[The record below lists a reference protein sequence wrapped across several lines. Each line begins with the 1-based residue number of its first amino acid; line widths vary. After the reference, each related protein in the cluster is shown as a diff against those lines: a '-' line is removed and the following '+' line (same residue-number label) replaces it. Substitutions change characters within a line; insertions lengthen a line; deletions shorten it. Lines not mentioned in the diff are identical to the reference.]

1 MAVSALVDSASPGR
15 NEVDSLFSASA
26 NLVGSCAGPAAMK
39 MPTTQTRKT
48 THLERRPAAMAKRE
62 RREFIST
69 R

>member
-1 MAVSALVDSASPGR
+1 MAVSAFVDSASPGR

-39 MPTTQTRKT
+39 IPTTQIRNT
-48 THLERRPAAMAKRE
+48 THLDRRPAATVKIE
-62 RREFIST
+62 RREFIWT